1 MSQDVGKALGE
12 TSGGA
17 PGGVTCSEAFIVCL
31 RVVSFCA

>member
-17 PGGVTCSEAFIVCL
+17 PGGVTCSEAFIVVCVL
-31 RVVSFCA
+31 YRFCA